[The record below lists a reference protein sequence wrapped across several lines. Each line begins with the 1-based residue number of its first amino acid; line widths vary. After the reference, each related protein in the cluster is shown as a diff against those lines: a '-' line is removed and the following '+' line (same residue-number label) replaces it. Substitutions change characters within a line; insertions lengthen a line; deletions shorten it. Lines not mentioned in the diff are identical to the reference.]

1 MTKHVKEHA
10 FTELIQKHNG
20 RVSEYARG
28 RFLKYEDLEMQEY
41 LMETDIDISLDE
53 KKWIFKCRT
62 NDVDLKANFQWKHEN
77 IWCHCCDEDTPET
90 NEHLL
95 HCKVLLGANEVL
107 SYIPKYNELFS
118 EDLDEVIYISRI
130 LKENFIRRKKYLN
143 VN

>member
-1 MTKHVKEHA
+1 
-10 FTELIQKHNG
+10 
-20 RVSEYARG
+20 
-28 RFLKYEDLEMQEY
+28 MQEY